1 MDDAVNFGRS
11 LGVKYMIGIQNVE
24 QVFHNYGESRAK
36 SLLSGFLTSVVFRVN
51 DPSSKQF
58 VQELFGKNRKKEVYM
73 SAVQGRGITEQ
84 VRDAYVVE
92 DWNISNLGIGQAII
106 GFPGYPPFVFQF
118 KKL

>member
-1 MDDAVNFGRS
+1 M
-11 LGVKYMIGIQNVE
+11 
-24 QVFHNYGESRAK
+24 
-36 SLLSGFLTSVVFRVN
+36 LSGFLTSVVFRVN